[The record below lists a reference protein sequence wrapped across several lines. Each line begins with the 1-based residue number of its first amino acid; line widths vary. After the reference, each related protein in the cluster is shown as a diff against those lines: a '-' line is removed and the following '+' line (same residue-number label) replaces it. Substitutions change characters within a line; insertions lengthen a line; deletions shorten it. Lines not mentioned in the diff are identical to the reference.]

1 MTLRKIDPIPKFD
14 RAVWIAV
21 RVALLAFSIHGMLR
35 NSVTEYLMGLFSIA
49 FSHLWDLFQ
58 LLGGRSFMTRL
69 SHTSQTM
76 LNIFII
82 FGCIVV
88 PYFNKYTNIL
98 WLNSIEHFASG
109 FLATWFAYDFAMCMQ
124 GKKRHLSPALATMF
138 ALFFSM
144 ALSLAWEFYEFTMDR
159 VYGYTLQKSVLLS
172 EVGLV
177 DTMSDLIFCTVGS
190 LIGMFITAFWHAGI
204 IGPDRKNRR
213 PKEIE
218 RMKRDKQEELDFLAA
233 EASAERN

>member
-1 MTLRKIDPIPKFD
+1 
-14 RAVWIAV
+14 
-21 RVALLAFSIHGMLR
+21 
-35 NSVTEYLMGLFSIA
+35 
-49 FSHLWDLFQ
+49 
-58 LLGGRSFMTRL
+58 
-69 SHTSQTM
+69 
-76 LNIFII
+76 
-82 FGCIVV
+82 
-88 PYFNKYTNIL
+88 
-98 WLNSIEHFASG
+98 
-109 FLATWFAYDFAMCMQ
+109 
-124 GKKRHLSPALATMF
+124 MF

-233 EASAERN
+233 EASAERNQQLAMRNAATAAPSK